1 MALRLFTLSQAPV
14 QALLAALITAE
25 MSGPFPP
32 VDGRA
37 LVVPPMPVVSMEV
50 DFTAAVDDTGDRI

>member
-1 MALRLFTLSQAPV
+1 MVRRPFTLNQGPV

-25 MSGPFPP
+25 MSGAFPP

-37 LVVPPMPVVSMEV
+37 LVVSPMPVVSMEV
-50 DFTAAVDDTGDRI
+50 DFTAAVDGTGDRI